1 MHRRVLLLTCAVFAA
16 NAAAQE
22 PKAYLDGT
30 ILQMDSVQCVSTKA
44 NGSVRSMAPQLRPAT
59 KPLRC
64 TEYVLQTDRVL
75 YRIRPK
81 VAQNSGLLPVGERA
95 QFRLQQDEMLLRV
108 RVLGP
113 QEREYIVVS
122 ITPRAESTADSNRT
136 RLNHLQ

>member
-30 ILQMDSVQCVSTKA
+30 ILQMDPVQCIGTKA
-44 NGSVRSMAPQLRPAT
+44 NGSVRAMAPEPRPAS
-59 KPLRC
+59 KPPRC

-95 QFRLQQDEMLLRV
+95 QFRLQQDELLLRV
-108 RVLGP
+108 RVLDP